1 MVYCWNVSWKIK
13 KKQPTEQPTGKK
25 SIEKKRAVHE

>member
-1 MVYCWNVSWKIK
+1 MSAGKLKK